1 MKVHMHTKFCLICL
15 LTFIFHHCNHCHE
28 EHNHGSEEHHRHH
41 RGMTESESSKFS
53 VLDAENEKKYYIE
66 KLFDRYGENGRL
78 SFFGLEKLLT
88 NLGLGEI
95 KVVEIN
101 HEDLGHDHVSH
112 LDILAVQEGKH
123 FHSHNHQHS
132 HNHLNSENQ
141 TVTSIST
148 KRNHKCDPEKET
160 IELSVKSDD
169 KHIYDR
175 NHRLC
180 HHHCLRH
187 HLDHNTTRHFPNDSI
202 THSERGEP
210 SHEPSTETNK
220 TQEQSESK
228 MKGKR
233 KRKGKKSNENSEVI
247 TPGFPPNIDQG
258 EQYEHNRVHKPD
270 RVHNPGHSH
279 VRLPEHNGHDPG
291 HGHQDL
297 DPDNEGELRHTRK
310 REAPHVKKS
319 AIYSAASHKDHNEDD
334 RQHECLNVTQLL
346 KYYGHGANSPIS
358 PDLFTY
364 LCPALL
370 YQIDSRLCIEHF
382 DKLLVEDIN
391 KDKNLVPEDKANIGA
406 SAWICGIISITVIS
420 LLSLLGVILVPIIN
434 QGCFKFLLTFLVA
447 LAVGTMSGD
456 ALLHLLPHVRN
467 LLNL

>member
-1 MKVHMHTKFCLICL
+1 M
-15 LTFIFHHCNHCHE
+15 
-28 EHNHGSEEHHRHH
+28 
-41 RGMTESESSKFS
+41 
-53 VLDAENEKKYYIE
+53 
-66 KLFDRYGENGRL
+66 
-78 SFFGLEKLLT
+78 
-88 NLGLGEI
+88 GLGEI

-247 TPGFPPNIDQG
+247 TPGFPLTLIRANSMSIIGSTNLIVYITQAILMYVFQNIMVMILVMDTKILILIMKVNFDIL
-258 EQYEHNRVHKPD
+258 E
-270 RVHNPGHSH
+270 
-279 VRLPEHNGHDPG
+279 
-291 HGHQDL
+291 
-297 DPDNEGELRHTRK
+297 
-310 REAPHVKKS
+310 REKHRMLKKVQF
-319 AIYSAASHKDHNEDD
+319 I
-334 RQHECLNVTQLL
+334 QLL
-346 KYYGHGANSPIS
+346 VTK
-358 PDLFTY
+358 
-364 LCPALL
+364 
-370 YQIDSRLCIEHF
+370 
-382 DKLLVEDIN
+382 
-391 KDKNLVPEDKANIGA
+391 
-406 SAWICGIISITVIS
+406 IIMKMT
-420 LLSLLGVILVPIIN
+420 GN
-434 QGCFKFLLTFLVA
+434 
-447 LAVGTMSGD
+447 MS
-456 ALLHLLPHVRN
+456 V
-467 LLNL
+467 